1 MREATRRV
9 EGDEQQEAGGKQQE
23 HEGSTTTI
31 VREKHEPEQG
41 GAPEGETELELR
53 RCPRTLPTRSRSSRC
68 CESGS
73 SWRRPICLCCRV
85 MLGEATYG
93 LILAVRDVVTEL
105 WDRST
110 SRVRSARVA
119 GGGVF
124 VSGGRPPRMARGRR
138 TTRALARGRARGDEN
153 SSARAASC
161 ALPRRGAARRRG
173 AASDGGARRR
183 RARDPRAIRT
193 AEARNRGRS
202 GTLAAPPRGR
212 DAQRSELCRVSV
224 RGETVRQTPSVVKPY
239 STAWMK
245 KNVVFDS
252 EGPRL
257 SVDPSNQNH
266 MQKTD
271 GAGHS

>member
-1 MREATRRV
+1 MPPPIPLALRTAAAPLEATSARMREATRRV

-105 WDRST
+105 WIAPPAACVPRAWLVVVSLCRAGAPHAW
-110 SRVRSARVA
+110 RVGDERREHWRVGELEATRTAARV
-119 GGGVF
+119 
-124 VSGGRPPRMARGRR
+124 PL
-138 TTRALARGRARGDEN
+138 RAHCL
-153 SSARAASC
+153 
-161 ALPRRGAARRRG
+161 GAARRGG
-173 AASDGGARRR
+173 AARLATAARGGGERAIRARFGRRR
-183 RARDPRAIRT
+183 REIGDA
-193 AEARNRGRS
+193 RGRS
-202 GTLAAPPRGR
+202 RRRLAVGMHRG
-212 DAQRSELCRVSV
+212 QSC
-224 RGETVRQTPSVVKPY
+224 VV
-239 STAWMK
+239 
-245 KNVVFDS
+245 
-252 EGPRL
+252 
-257 SVDPSNQNH
+257 
-266 MQKTD
+266 
-271 GAGHS
+271 